1 MNGLSDSWDTG
12 PRGLPETDLPV
23 GWQFPIRLKSRK
35 VAAEWKANLLTNY
48 PRSRDTVARD
58 IDSLGGSWKFNS
70 GQTEHMLLIS

>member
-1 MNGLSDSWDTG
+1 MDGLSDSWDTG

-23 GWQFPIRLKSRK
+23 GWQSPIRLKGRK

>member
-1 MNGLSDSWDTG
+1 MDGLSDSWDTG

-48 PRSRDTVARD
+48 PEAET
-58 IDSLGGSWKFNS
+58 L
-70 GQTEHMLLIS
+70 

>member
-1 MNGLSDSWDTG
+1 MNGLSYSWDTG